1 MNRKWIY
8 RAMTAAV
15 AVGGMLLFGAAS
27 ANASTQVAAAD
38 KPAALVN
45 SGGVT
50 HPVMVQHDP
59 ASQLGQLGL
68 PITGGFMHPDTA
80 QPGAATRGPLQPG
93 TVHPGT
99 VFNESA
105 STPEDLPGISTG
117 NPPTNGTKVDVP
129 QLTGAAAPVVKPV
142 QQLAGPAAGPLS
154 GLTGTEAGGPTDLA
168 DPSGLPVVGPLL
180 SGATQGQQAPT
191 QQPPAAQPQA
201 PTAQAPTGEVG
212 PTDSNTTES
221 ASLPLG
227 SAPLQAV
234 PVPFHAAPVRAVPV
248 FSTED
253 GFTIGQNN
261 QLPTDGLVTKAG
273 SGLGSTV
280 GKLTGGPSLSGLPG
294 TESATEGS
302 PVDSLAGGA
311 NVGGLP
317 VGDLT
322 SPVTSQLN
330 GLSGQEDG
338 MLSTGAPAAAPTGTA
353 PTGTAPAGVAP
364 ANPDQPTNG
373 GAPGLGSN
381 PLSTV
386 TGLVGNL
393 GA

>member
-27 ANASTQVAAAD
+27 AEASTQVAAAD

-80 QPGAATRGPLQPG
+80 QPGAAQPG
-93 TVHPGT
+93 TVY
-99 VFNESA
+99 NESA
-105 STPEDLPGISTG
+105 SRPEGLPGISTG

-142 QQLAGPAAGPLS
+142 QRLAGPAAGPLS

-201 PTAQAPTGEVG
+201 PTAQQPTGEVG

-227 SAPLQAV
+227 SAPLRAL
-234 PVPFHAAPVRAVPV
+234 PVLG
-248 FSTED
+248 TED

-261 QLPTDGLVTKAG
+261 KLPTDGLVAKAG

-280 GKLTGGPSLSGLPG
+280 GKLTGGPSLGGLPG

-302 PVDSLAGGA
+302 PVDSLASGA

-330 GLSGQEDG
+330 GLPGQEDG
-338 MLSTGAPAAAPTGTA
+338 MLSTGAPAAAPTGAA
-353 PTGTAPAGVAP
+353 PTGTAPAGSAP

-386 TGLVGNL
+386 TGLVGGL

>member
-27 ANASTQVAAAD
+27 ADASTQVAAAD

-68 PITGGFMHPDTA
+68 PITGGFMHPDTVH
-80 QPGAATRGPLQPG
+80 PGAAQ
-93 TVHPGT
+93 PGT

-105 STPEDLPGISTG
+105 STPEGLPGISTG

-142 QQLAGPAAGPLS
+142 QSLAGPAAGPLS
-154 GLTGTEAGGPTDLA
+154 GLTGTESGGPTDLA

-180 SGATQGQQAPT
+180 SGATQGQQAPA
-191 QQPPAAQPQA
+191 QQPPAAAPQA
-201 PTAQAPTGEVG
+201 PAAQAPTGEVG

-227 SAPLQAV
+227 SAPLQAE
-234 PVPFHAAPVRAVPV
+234 PVPFSGAPLRAVPV

-311 NVGGLP
+311 NVAGLP

-322 SPVTSQLN
+322 GPVTSQL
-330 GLSGQEDG
+330 GSLPGQEDG
-338 MLSTGAPAAAPTGTA
+338 MLSTGAPAAAPTGT
-353 PTGTAPAGVAP
+353 TQSGDAPAGVSP
-364 ANPDQPTNG
+364 ANPDQPTTG
-373 GAPGLGSN
+373 GAPGLGSD

-386 TGLVGNL
+386 TGLVGGL